1 MKKFTDEELVEEI
14 RKRFNDSNRITKEY
28 KDLMKQLWRTNE
40 KLEESEAMKS
50 HFISNVTNEII
61 NPFTSIIGLSSSI
74 MASKPENI
82 DKIKQMAS
90 LIHSEAFNLD
100 FQLNNIFSAA
110 KLEAGDLTL
119 DIFKTNIKEII
130 NSTISSFL
138 IEASKKSLQIKVV
151 FDGVLKTKPN
161 TAFNTD
167 PNKFKIIFANLI
179 SNAIKFSTAA
189 TDIEINCKI
198 DKELLLISVKN
209 YGVGIDKKNQEI
221 IFDRFKRLDE
231 NICEQNRGNGLG
243 LSVTKSL
250 LDILNGSIEVN
261 SHSKFGTTFKISIPE
276 SVSNKD
282 TSEFSSNDNIF
293 LFKDKDQK

>member
-1 MKKFTDEELVEEI
+1 MKKITDEELVDEI
-14 RKRFNDSNRITKEY
+14 RKRFNDCNRINKEY

-74 MASKPENI
+74 MALKPENI

-138 IEASKKSLQIKVV
+138 IEASKKSLHIKVA
-151 FDGVLKTKPN
+151 FEGTLKTKPN
-161 TAFNTD
+161 TVFNTD

-189 TDIEINCKI
+189 TNIEINCKI
-198 DKELLLISVKN
+198 DKDLLLISVKN
-209 YGVGIDKKNQEI
+209 YGVGINKKNQEI

-250 LDILNGSIEVN
+250 LDILNGKIEVN
-261 SHSKFGTTFKISIPE
+261 SHSKLGTTFKISIPE
-276 SVSNKD
+276 SVSDKD

-293 LFKDKDQK
+293 LFKDQD